1 MKRFFSLFFSLCVV
15 TSIYAQKP
23 PYLEY
28 YKKPSFLLSKYNACN
43 KNAILKMQSYA
54 NLMIEGASKSIG
66 GKANLATLEVK
77 VDPDSVYD
85 HSYKIYSAQ
94 FSGCSVEYVTYGLAD
109 KLSIVLDGKQYALS
123 CLDGG
128 MDVHIKYLSHQYTCT
143 KKGEKLAVKITED
156 LPLTA
161 KDNSVLLLKKG
172 SSFSFDDRTGSSK

>member
-1 MKRFFSLFFSLCVV
+1 M

-28 YKKPSFLLSKYNACN
+28 YKQTSFLLSKYNACN

-94 FSGCSVEYVTYGLAD
+94 FSGCSVEYVTY

-128 MDVHIKYLSHQYTCT
+128 MDVHIKYLYHQYTRT
-143 KKGEKLAVKITED
+143 EKGEKLAVKITED
-156 LPLTA
+156 LPLMA

-172 SSFSFDDRTGSSK
+172 SSFSFDNRTSTSK